1 MSKNQICQEDKPDEL
16 FTEGS
21 LNKSEE
27 DCMSKISYIIILR
40 TQPGKFYVVQCD
52 LVPLKASSAYI
63 FAFYIFI
70 IFVFI

>member
-1 MSKNQICQEDKPDEL
+1 MSRNQICQEDKPDEE
-16 FTEGS
+16 FAEGS

-27 DCMSKISYIIILR
+27 DCMSRMPYIIILHN
-40 TQPGKFYVVQCD
+40 QPGKFYVVQCD

-70 IFVFI
+70 LFVFI